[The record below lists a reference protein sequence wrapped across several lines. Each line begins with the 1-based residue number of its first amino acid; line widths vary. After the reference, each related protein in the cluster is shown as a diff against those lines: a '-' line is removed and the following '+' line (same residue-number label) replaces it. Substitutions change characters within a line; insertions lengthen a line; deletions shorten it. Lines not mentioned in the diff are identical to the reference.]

1 MGLFKPEIG
10 LVFWMLVVFLIIL
23 AILAKYAWPVIIRS
37 IEQRADFIDS
47 GVKFTREAKQRL
59 DEVETKVEEMLAE
72 AHRKQ
77 LAALQETERMKR
89 EMIENAKK
97 EAADE
102 VRKMMEEAKASM
114 EQAKREAEKQ
124 MRRQVSRL
132 SLEIAEKVLRKDLIA
147 RRYALAMLKVA
158 QKYNAAEEV
167 YQKMKTFEQNY
178 ISHPDLHKALLNPI
192 LSPRDKEQLLTIAIG
207 IEPGTLYLRG
217 IRLLIKNHREMYI
230 RSICLMYQKLYR
242 KVYQI
247 GRIKIITAVA
257 LKQET
262 LDRIKKLVTDR
273 TSRQIEFVEKVD
285 PAIIGGFV
293 LRVNS
298 MQLDY
303 SVGGELKK
311 IAKQLK

>member
-59 DEVETKVEEMLAE
+59 DE

-132 SLEIAEKVLRKDLIA
+132 SLEIAEKVLRKDLSKDTA
-147 RRYALAMLKVA
+147 QVELVDRMLDELESA
-158 QKYNAAEEV
+158 QK
-167 YQKMKTFEQNY
+167 
-178 ISHPDLHKALLNPI
+178 L
-192 LSPRDKEQLLTIAIG
+192 
-207 IEPGTLYLRG
+207 
-217 IRLLIKNHREMYI
+217 
-230 RSICLMYQKLYR
+230 
-242 KVYQI
+242 
-247 GRIKIITAVA
+247 
-257 LKQET
+257 
-262 LDRIKKLVTDR
+262 
-273 TSRQIEFVEKVD
+273 
-285 PAIIGGFV
+285 
-293 LRVNS
+293 
-298 MQLDY
+298 
-303 SVGGELKK
+303 
-311 IAKQLK
+311 

>member
-59 DEVETKVEEMLAE
+59 DEVETKVEEM
-72 AHRKQ
+72 
-77 LAALQETERMKR
+77 MKR

-132 SLEIAEKVLRKDLIA
+132 SLEIAEKVLRKDLSKDTA
-147 RRYALAMLKVA
+147 QVELVDRMLDELESA
-158 QKYNAAEEV
+158 QK
-167 YQKMKTFEQNY
+167 
-178 ISHPDLHKALLNPI
+178 L
-192 LSPRDKEQLLTIAIG
+192 
-207 IEPGTLYLRG
+207 
-217 IRLLIKNHREMYI
+217 
-230 RSICLMYQKLYR
+230 
-242 KVYQI
+242 
-247 GRIKIITAVA
+247 
-257 LKQET
+257 
-262 LDRIKKLVTDR
+262 
-273 TSRQIEFVEKVD
+273 
-285 PAIIGGFV
+285 
-293 LRVNS
+293 
-298 MQLDY
+298 
-303 SVGGELKK
+303 
-311 IAKQLK
+311 

>member
-102 VRKMMEEAKASM
+102 VRKMMEEAKG
-114 EQAKREAEKQ
+114 EAEKQ

-132 SLEIAEKVLRKDLIA
+132 SLEIAEKVLRKDLSKDTA
-147 RRYALAMLKVA
+147 QVELVDRMLDELESA
-158 QKYNAAEEV
+158 QK
-167 YQKMKTFEQNY
+167 
-178 ISHPDLHKALLNPI
+178 L
-192 LSPRDKEQLLTIAIG
+192 
-207 IEPGTLYLRG
+207 
-217 IRLLIKNHREMYI
+217 
-230 RSICLMYQKLYR
+230 
-242 KVYQI
+242 
-247 GRIKIITAVA
+247 
-257 LKQET
+257 
-262 LDRIKKLVTDR
+262 
-273 TSRQIEFVEKVD
+273 
-285 PAIIGGFV
+285 
-293 LRVNS
+293 
-298 MQLDY
+298 
-303 SVGGELKK
+303 
-311 IAKQLK
+311 

>member
-1 MGLFKPEIG
+1 MLSMILLQVAAGMSLAKVGAAIGAGLAAIGAGIGIGKIGANAMDAIARQPEQTGNIRTNMIVIAALIEGVALFAIIVCLLALFMGLFKPEIG

-132 SLEIAEKVLRKDLIA
+132 SLEIAEKVLRKDLSKDTA
-147 RRYALAMLKVA
+147 QVELVDRMLDELESA
-158 QKYNAAEEV
+158 QK
-167 YQKMKTFEQNY
+167 
-178 ISHPDLHKALLNPI
+178 L
-192 LSPRDKEQLLTIAIG
+192 
-207 IEPGTLYLRG
+207 
-217 IRLLIKNHREMYI
+217 
-230 RSICLMYQKLYR
+230 
-242 KVYQI
+242 
-247 GRIKIITAVA
+247 
-257 LKQET
+257 
-262 LDRIKKLVTDR
+262 
-273 TSRQIEFVEKVD
+273 
-285 PAIIGGFV
+285 
-293 LRVNS
+293 
-298 MQLDY
+298 
-303 SVGGELKK
+303 
-311 IAKQLK
+311 

>member
-72 AHRKQ
+72 DHRKQ
-77 LAALQETERMKR
+77 AIAL
-89 EMIENAKK
+89 ENSGDIGIYYAKK

-132 SLEIAEKVLRKDLIA
+132 SLEIAEKVLRKDLSKDTA
-147 RRYALAMLKVA
+147 QVELVDRMLDELESA
-158 QKYNAAEEV
+158 QK
-167 YQKMKTFEQNY
+167 
-178 ISHPDLHKALLNPI
+178 L
-192 LSPRDKEQLLTIAIG
+192 
-207 IEPGTLYLRG
+207 
-217 IRLLIKNHREMYI
+217 
-230 RSICLMYQKLYR
+230 
-242 KVYQI
+242 
-247 GRIKIITAVA
+247 
-257 LKQET
+257 
-262 LDRIKKLVTDR
+262 
-273 TSRQIEFVEKVD
+273 
-285 PAIIGGFV
+285 
-293 LRVNS
+293 
-298 MQLDY
+298 
-303 SVGGELKK
+303 
-311 IAKQLK
+311 

>member
-102 VRKMMEEAKASM
+102 VRKMMEEAK
-114 EQAKREAEKQ
+114 REAEKQ

-132 SLEIAEKVLRKDLIA
+132 SLEIAEKVLRKDLSKDTA
-147 RRYALAMLKVA
+147 QVELVDRMLDELESA
-158 QKYNAAEEV
+158 QK
-167 YQKMKTFEQNY
+167 
-178 ISHPDLHKALLNPI
+178 L
-192 LSPRDKEQLLTIAIG
+192 
-207 IEPGTLYLRG
+207 
-217 IRLLIKNHREMYI
+217 
-230 RSICLMYQKLYR
+230 
-242 KVYQI
+242 
-247 GRIKIITAVA
+247 
-257 LKQET
+257 
-262 LDRIKKLVTDR
+262 
-273 TSRQIEFVEKVD
+273 
-285 PAIIGGFV
+285 
-293 LRVNS
+293 
-298 MQLDY
+298 
-303 SVGGELKK
+303 
-311 IAKQLK
+311 

>member
-97 EAADE
+97 

-132 SLEIAEKVLRKDLIA
+132 SLEIAEKVLRKDLSKDTA
-147 RRYALAMLKVA
+147 QVELVDRMLDELESA
-158 QKYNAAEEV
+158 QK
-167 YQKMKTFEQNY
+167 
-178 ISHPDLHKALLNPI
+178 L
-192 LSPRDKEQLLTIAIG
+192 
-207 IEPGTLYLRG
+207 
-217 IRLLIKNHREMYI
+217 
-230 RSICLMYQKLYR
+230 
-242 KVYQI
+242 
-247 GRIKIITAVA
+247 
-257 LKQET
+257 
-262 LDRIKKLVTDR
+262 
-273 TSRQIEFVEKVD
+273 
-285 PAIIGGFV
+285 
-293 LRVNS
+293 
-298 MQLDY
+298 
-303 SVGGELKK
+303 
-311 IAKQLK
+311 

>member
-114 EQAKREAEKQ
+114 EAEKQ

-132 SLEIAEKVLRKDLIA
+132 SLEIAEKVLRKDLSKDTA
-147 RRYALAMLKVA
+147 QVELVDRMLDELESA
-158 QKYNAAEEV
+158 QK
-167 YQKMKTFEQNY
+167 
-178 ISHPDLHKALLNPI
+178 L
-192 LSPRDKEQLLTIAIG
+192 
-207 IEPGTLYLRG
+207 
-217 IRLLIKNHREMYI
+217 
-230 RSICLMYQKLYR
+230 
-242 KVYQI
+242 
-247 GRIKIITAVA
+247 
-257 LKQET
+257 
-262 LDRIKKLVTDR
+262 
-273 TSRQIEFVEKVD
+273 
-285 PAIIGGFV
+285 
-293 LRVNS
+293 
-298 MQLDY
+298 
-303 SVGGELKK
+303 
-311 IAKQLK
+311 

>member
-132 SLEIAEKVLRKDLIA
+132 SLEISEKVLRKDLSKDTA
-147 RRYALAMLKVA
+147 QVELVDRMLDELESA
-158 QKYNAAEEV
+158 QK
-167 YQKMKTFEQNY
+167 
-178 ISHPDLHKALLNPI
+178 L
-192 LSPRDKEQLLTIAIG
+192 
-207 IEPGTLYLRG
+207 
-217 IRLLIKNHREMYI
+217 
-230 RSICLMYQKLYR
+230 
-242 KVYQI
+242 
-247 GRIKIITAVA
+247 
-257 LKQET
+257 
-262 LDRIKKLVTDR
+262 
-273 TSRQIEFVEKVD
+273 
-285 PAIIGGFV
+285 
-293 LRVNS
+293 
-298 MQLDY
+298 
-303 SVGGELKK
+303 
-311 IAKQLK
+311 

>member
-77 LAALQETERMKR
+77 LAALQERMKR

-132 SLEIAEKVLRKDLIA
+132 SLEIAEKVLRKDLSKDTA
-147 RRYALAMLKVA
+147 QVELVDRMLDELESA
-158 QKYNAAEEV
+158 QK
-167 YQKMKTFEQNY
+167 
-178 ISHPDLHKALLNPI
+178 L
-192 LSPRDKEQLLTIAIG
+192 
-207 IEPGTLYLRG
+207 
-217 IRLLIKNHREMYI
+217 
-230 RSICLMYQKLYR
+230 
-242 KVYQI
+242 
-247 GRIKIITAVA
+247 
-257 LKQET
+257 
-262 LDRIKKLVTDR
+262 
-273 TSRQIEFVEKVD
+273 
-285 PAIIGGFV
+285 
-293 LRVNS
+293 
-298 MQLDY
+298 
-303 SVGGELKK
+303 
-311 IAKQLK
+311 

>member
-23 AILAKYAWPVIIRS
+23 AILAKYAWP
-37 IEQRADFIDS
+37 
-47 GVKFTREAKQRL
+47 VKFTREAKQRL

-132 SLEIAEKVLRKDLIA
+132 SLEIAEKVLRKDLSKDTA
-147 RRYALAMLKVA
+147 QVELVDRMLDELESA
-158 QKYNAAEEV
+158 QK
-167 YQKMKTFEQNY
+167 
-178 ISHPDLHKALLNPI
+178 L
-192 LSPRDKEQLLTIAIG
+192 
-207 IEPGTLYLRG
+207 
-217 IRLLIKNHREMYI
+217 
-230 RSICLMYQKLYR
+230 
-242 KVYQI
+242 
-247 GRIKIITAVA
+247 
-257 LKQET
+257 
-262 LDRIKKLVTDR
+262 
-273 TSRQIEFVEKVD
+273 
-285 PAIIGGFV
+285 
-293 LRVNS
+293 
-298 MQLDY
+298 
-303 SVGGELKK
+303 
-311 IAKQLK
+311 

>member
-102 VRKMMEEAKASM
+102 VRKMME
-114 EQAKREAEKQ
+114 
-124 MRRQVSRL
+124 
-132 SLEIAEKVLRKDLIA
+132 
-147 RRYALAMLKVA
+147 
-158 QKYNAAEEV
+158 
-167 YQKMKTFEQNY
+167 
-178 ISHPDLHKALLNPI
+178 
-192 LSPRDKEQLLTIAIG
+192 
-207 IEPGTLYLRG
+207 
-217 IRLLIKNHREMYI
+217 
-230 RSICLMYQKLYR
+230 
-242 KVYQI
+242 
-247 GRIKIITAVA
+247 
-257 LKQET
+257 
-262 LDRIKKLVTDR
+262 
-273 TSRQIEFVEKVD
+273 
-285 PAIIGGFV
+285 
-293 LRVNS
+293 
-298 MQLDY
+298 
-303 SVGGELKK
+303 
-311 IAKQLK
+311 